1 MRKVAILLVAVMLIG
16 MIAAAG
22 CTAITDNNQ
31 IVRNSTNSTNT
42 KNTTHTTTA
51 VKATLKLTPTPTYPT
66 YIPPST
72 PTPSATPSVTPTPT
86 PKPLCT
92 HIDILVYHPLN
103 SPCMMC
109 SERYGTLSPYAQQHS
124 PYVTASFVSVDNSTW
139 SASTVRISATVRET
153 GVSMSWDAY
162 HGEPEVMAW
171 CDSHLTCK

>member
-22 CTAITDNNQ
+22 CTARTDNNQ

>member
-1 MRKVAILLVAVMLIG
+1 MRKIAMILVAVMLIG
-16 MIAAAG
+16 VIAAAG
-22 CTAITDNNQ
+22 CTTKTDNNQ
-31 IVRNSTNSTNT
+31 IVLNSTNSTNT
-42 KNTTHTTTA
+42 SNTTHTTTA
-51 VKATLKLTPTPTYPT
+51 VKATLKPTSTPTYPT
-66 YIPPST
+66 YIPIST
-72 PTPSATPSVTPTPT
+72 PTPSVTPTPT
-86 PKPLCT
+86 PKPQCT

-162 HGEPEVMAW
+162 HGEPDVMAW